1 MVQLSLDKRSYTVKE
16 LSKDSKTYK
25 NLQAAFA
32 GESQAAIKYGFFAK
46 QAKKDGYEQIC
57 GFFNETSDNEKAHA
71 KIWYKYLNGGSV
83 ADTKTN
89 LGLAA
94 EGENYEWTDMYNNF
108 AAEARE
114 EGYDEIAAKF
124 DMVGSIEK
132 EHEARYLRLRE
143 NIEHDVVFKNEDMT
157 VWKCR
162 ECGNIYVGKE
172 APEICPV
179 CSHPRAYFEI
189 RAENY

>member
-1 MVQLSLDKRSYTVKE
+1 MTKE
-16 LSKDSKTYK
+16 LERDSKTYR

-46 QAKKDGYEQIC
+46 QAKKDGYEQIA
-57 GFFNETSDNEKAHA
+57 GFFTETADNEKEHA
-71 KIWYKYLNGGSV
+71 KIWYKYMNGGEV

-89 LGLAA
+89 LRLAA

-108 AAEARE
+108 ANEARE

-124 DMVGSIEK
+124 ELVAGIEK
-132 EHEARYLRLRE
+132 VHEARYVKLRE
-143 NIEHDVVFKNEDMT
+143 NIENDVVFKNAEVT

-162 ECGNIYVGKE
+162 ECGNIHVGKE

-179 CSHPRAYFEI
+179 CSHPQAYYEI
-189 RAENY
+189 KAENY